1 MSLPDLAAQIVN
13 KTINELSEDTAR
25 TIIIVGSK
33 SVNRPGNRRGRVP
46 NPRRYVILMVGYPTV
61 SLWKINWSEVII
73 LLALYQLAYTIKV
86 GYVKGK
92 SNLLYSFLEKSE
104 KPRET
109 IVLEYSFGR
118 KSSQK
123 QGIEK
128 TICHVWEYGGK
139 LEMLKNVLDSV
150 PVRGRFY
157 YCVMVDLSKI
167 KTMWHT
173 LEICIKTISE
183 NSTDTTPELIL
194 IGGKYD
200 AFKNYDS
207 DMKKM
212 ACTTLRSVAL
222 LYNAHLL
229 FYSNKEPQLV
239 RKAKEML
246 YNIGFGNGIPLR
258 EKNTNYTKPL
268 MIPKGL
274 DNWDSI
280 GVPLSTFEQI
290 KLRHLSRIP
299 SETEIKPEVRGL
311 QQSHS
316 EPTLDTLAAL
326 KYEELHNLETFDPSI
341 DDYLMCLH

>member
-33 SVNRPGNRRGRVP
+33 SV
-46 NPRRYVILMVGYPTV
+46 
-61 SLWKINWSEVII
+61 
-73 LLALYQLAYTIKV
+73 
-86 GYVKGK
+86 GK

-200 AFKNYDS
+200 AFKNYV
-207 DMKKM
+207 
-212 ACTTLRSVAL
+212 T
-222 LYNAHLL
+222 
-229 FYSNKEPQLV
+229 
-239 RKAKEML
+239 
-246 YNIGFGNGIPLR
+246 
-258 EKNTNYTKPL
+258 
-268 MIPKGL
+268 
-274 DNWDSI
+274 
-280 GVPLSTFEQI
+280 
-290 KLRHLSRIP
+290 
-299 SETEIKPEVRGL
+299 
-311 QQSHS
+311 
-316 EPTLDTLAAL
+316 
-326 KYEELHNLETFDPSI
+326 
-341 DDYLMCLH
+341 